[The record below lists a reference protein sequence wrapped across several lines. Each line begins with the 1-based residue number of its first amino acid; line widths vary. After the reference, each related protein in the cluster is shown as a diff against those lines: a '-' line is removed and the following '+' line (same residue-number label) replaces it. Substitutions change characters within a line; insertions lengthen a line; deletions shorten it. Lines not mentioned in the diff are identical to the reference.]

1 MFPPVLK
8 MRSLSTDD
16 GGDES
21 ILFAI
26 LFSSG
31 KIVLFAFLQSMT
43 STSSDCSGKLH
54 HFAISR
60 CSFRASKEV
69 EEDAG
74 LSVLVGFVSSA
85 SAAIRSFKQESKS
98 NKLSEPRSPT
108 STCCGSVSVE
118 VCWSVRHCR

>member
-54 HFAISR
+54 HFAI
-60 CSFRASKEV
+60 
-69 EEDAG
+69 
-74 LSVLVGFVSSA
+74 
-85 SAAIRSFKQESKS
+85 
-98 NKLSEPRSPT
+98 
-108 STCCGSVSVE
+108 
-118 VCWSVRHCR
+118 